1 MQKPVFLDSEQDI
14 LRFGQN
20 ANTFNVSSLNQFQKT
35 LSGSGFA
42 IKFVTQGIE
51 NYAIEKRH
59 YQLGAGSYLLTN
71 GEKKAQVL
79 IDSNTNVKGI
89 CVNLDEEIIRKTV
102 ASICEG
108 DSAQPDEN
116 VSKFFEQDHFFENHY
131 HSGTTLLGNH
141 LEKIKTAIKSGEF
154 QSSDINEELFF
165 QLALNLVKDQT
176 AVYKQLQNV
185 RVVKAHTQRE
195 LFRRLSKGK
204 LFMDTHFT
212 GEFQIAD
219 FAKEAAISDFH
230 FFRLFKTTFGLTPY
244 QYILQKRLQKAY
256 LDLKRGKSISDAAI
270 ECGFADVFS
279 FSKAFKKHF
288 GITPGQCK

>member
-14 LRFGQN
+14 LRFGKD
-20 ANTFNVSSLNQFQKT
+20 ANSLNVSSLSQFQKT
-35 LSGSGFA
+35 LTGSGFA
-42 IKFVTQGIE
+42 IKFVTQGTE
-51 NYAIEKRH
+51 NYTIEKRH
-59 YQLGAGSYLLTN
+59 YQLHSGSYILTN
-71 GEKKAQVL
+71 GEKKAHVL

-108 DSAQPDEN
+108 DAAEPDEN
-116 VSKFFEQDHFFENHY
+116 VAKFFEQDHFFENQY
-131 HSGTTLLGNH
+131 HSDTTLLGKH
-141 LEKIKTAIKSGEF
+141 LERIKTIIKSGEL

-165 QLALNLVKDQT
+165 QLAFNLVKDQA

-185 RVVKAHTQRE
+185 RVVKAHTQRD
-195 LFRRLSKGK
+195 LFRKLSKGK
-204 LFMDTHFT
+204 LFMDAHFA

-219 FAKEAAISDFH
+219 FTKEAAISDFH

-244 QYILQKRLQKAY
+244 QYILHKRLQKAF
-256 LDLKRGKSISDAAI
+256 LDLKGGKSVSDAAI
-270 ECGFADVFS
+270 DCGFADIFS